1 MECMNCG
8 TDVDEGSA
16 TLMLNVY
23 LCKPCGEL
31 GNTLRAKARMG
42 MENALAVMDDSVR
55 QVLLNRERV
64 LDAELVEALR
74 PAEAL
79 VFLLATREKSWATP
93 SATTKPSA
101 ITVAG
106 SEKSE
111 SHKVRG

>member
-1 MECMNCG
+1 MECMNCS

-23 LCKPCGEL
+23 LCKPCGRL

-42 MENALAVMDDSVR
+42 LDNALATMDDSIR

-64 LDAELVEALR
+64 LDAELVDALR

-93 SATTKPSA
+93 SAITKPSA
-101 ITVAG
+101 ITAAG
-106 SEKSE
+106 TRNSE
-111 SHKVRG
+111 SPKALG